1 MQITR
6 RHIAL
11 IFLCLYLTAL
21 GFLCFADPQNYQSP
35 SFSLW
40 NIPADKIV
48 HFIMF
53 APYPVLTFITVD
65 IQSCRIVKRMGIL
78 ILVLFSGAAL
88 ALGTEIVQGTTE
100 YRSFELWDLA
110 ADIAGMLASTIALAA
125 YILSTN
131 RTKSK

>member
-1 MQITR
+1 MQISR

-11 IFLCLYLTAL
+11 IFLCLYLMAL
-21 GFLCFADPQNYQSP
+21 GFLCFADPQSYPSP
-35 SFSLW
+35 PFSIW
-40 NIPADKIV
+40 NIPTDKIV

-65 IQSCRIVKRMGIL
+65 QQSCSLMKRLVIL
-78 ILVLFSGAAL
+78 ILVLLSGAAL
-88 ALGTEIVQGTTE
+88 SLGTEVIQGTTE

-110 ADIAGMLASTIALAA
+110 ADIAGILTSTMAMAA
-125 YILSTN
+125 YMLSTS